1 MSLNAIG
8 KYMQVFKTMIKY
20 AQQLKLI
27 SSNLMLEV
35 NIKIRREKSDNI
47 FLDENELTEMMKL
60 DLKGN
65 LRHVRDIFLIGCYTG
80 LRYGDLLQL
89 TKDDIQ
95 ENYISYLDRVQ
106 GKTNGRVTIPVH
118 PNVKRIFEKYEY
130 DLPKCPVNQVFNR
143 HLKTIG
149 QMMPGMNQKFIKRTT
164 RANEKQVKQHER
176 WSLLS
181 SHTARRSFCSNLY
194 LRGVDL
200 EVIMSLSGHTTEK
213 SFRAYIADAVRRK
226 QAESINKRW
235 YGEEGESMVP

>member
-118 PNVKRIFEKYEY
+118 PNVKRIFEKY
-130 DLPKCPVNQVFNR
+130 
-143 HLKTIG
+143 
-149 QMMPGMNQKFIKRTT
+149 
-164 RANEKQVKQHER
+164 
-176 WSLLS
+176 
-181 SHTARRSFCSNLY
+181 
-194 LRGVDL
+194 
-200 EVIMSLSGHTTEK
+200 
-213 SFRAYIADAVRRK
+213 
-226 QAESINKRW
+226 
-235 YGEEGESMVP
+235 